1 MWDTRCPMIPRKN
14 TLLSFLLSTSKSKIL
29 RIFLSSSV
37 RWKKKNRKWRVAR
50 VYIHLAREYD
60 RIKEC
65 TRSVYQSGTSRAV
78 KLRPVASSSRFVAS
92 LSSVGSDEE
101 DERRR
106 RNEATLW
113 LTIPSCNGQRRGGS
127 ATRRQDLFRSTCV
140 RVSIAI
146 YERTLL
152 KFRLIDEI
160 GNEIERSVLYKPF
173 EERNLDMIKRNIRAN
188 REIELLRWN
197 KVFNNIIRRFSFHC
211 DGNCR
216 LSVDKIFVCTDLCCK
231 WDNTTRIFLYYDG
244 NCKYYQTIP
253 INQNFW
259 RDRGTKS
266 GSFNFYRISYFT
278 DLGCKW
284 NR

>member
-1 MWDTRCPMIPRKN
+1 MKRGNFKIETNVGHAMSHDSTEKHAPFFSSLHVEIKN
-14 TLLSFLLSTSKSKIL
+14 SPNFLILLRSMEEEKSEMKRL
-29 RIFLSSSV
+29 
-37 RWKKKNRKWRVAR
+37 VAR

-92 LSSVGSDEE
+92 LFLFLFCGDDEE

-173 EERNLDMIKRNIRAN
+173 EEKNLDMIKRNIRTN

-197 KVFNNIIRRFSFHC
+197 KVFNNVIRFSFHC

-253 INQNFW
+253 INQNF
-259 RDRGTKS
+259 
-266 GSFNFYRISYFT
+266 
-278 DLGCKW
+278 
-284 NR
+284 